1 MSKIKDCHFSYI
13 NKENLTDAELSL
25 LFLECPTDLFE
36 SYRGGKLTKEHYVE
50 IKKSKKHQI

>member
-13 NKENLTDAELSL
+13 DKENLTDAELSL

-50 IKKSKKHQI
+50 IKKSKKH